1 MQHRT
6 LHQNVTFPF
15 RTNYSCV
22 HQVHYARAE
31 VVYVDSSAP
40 VSFAIVPT

>member
-15 RTNYSCV
+15 
-22 HQVHYARAE
+22 
-31 VVYVDSSAP
+31 
-40 VSFAIVPT
+40 